1 MKERKEKLKR
11 LLDSDR
17 FRRIILIA
25 GALGIALI
33 FLSNFISFDKPE
45 QTKSSASE
53 YGDKTERELESFIER
68 IEGAGETEVML
79 TVENGGES
87 VYLQNG
93 TTKTKEIAPK
103 IRGVLIVCEGG
114 DDPVVA
120 ARISDAVTKAL
131 DISAA
136 KVCIVKL
143 SN

>member
-1 MKERKEKLKR
+1 M
-11 LLDSDR
+11 
-17 FRRIILIA
+17 
-25 GALGIALI
+25 
-33 FLSNFISFDKPE
+33 
-45 QTKSSASE
+45 
-53 YGDKTERELESFIER
+53 
-68 IEGAGETEVML
+68 
-79 TVENGGES
+79 ENGAES

-131 DISAA
+131 DISTA